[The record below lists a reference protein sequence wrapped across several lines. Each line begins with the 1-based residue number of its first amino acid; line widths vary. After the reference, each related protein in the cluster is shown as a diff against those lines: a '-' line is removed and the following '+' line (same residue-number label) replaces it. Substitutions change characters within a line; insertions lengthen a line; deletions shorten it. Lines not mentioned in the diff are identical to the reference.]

1 MRATNLSRRSALTAV
16 WLLLPASALP
26 FAGGCRRDGGL
37 GLPDSYLVYAPAVD
51 KDGAAL
57 KSASGLPIVEPLALD
72 DQRALPLHQQIGV
85 GIVGELLRTDYL
97 AKELVR
103 DLAVNGN
110 GYPTAAR
117 AAAGQPTL
125 FVVGRGL
132 APLGSGFATRGFFGG
147 ATDRPD
153 LPWIGLREDL
163 AEDRAL
169 PQSVSGLL
177 ARRLLARVVDPAS
190 SPVLADG
197 YVRAMEVIAREWR
210 VGQGPQGAVA
220 PDAGT
225 GTQRALFAGVR
236 ENQFAVGPDGAPRPA
251 PELLADPGLA
261 ATVIYRLA
269 ESKLVGKR
277 VAPADVYAPFVKD
290 RVPPGVSPAA
300 VLGPFRNF
308 QAKLLTA
315 WARAALAGTPPRDIA
330 DLVEAYGRA
339 MPQERGEA
347 VRIFV
352 VTTYGATVKPG
363 GVDATGPRAAAALPE
378 LTALAAEVAAGR
390 RSSRA
395 ALPGGH

>member
-1 MRATNLSRRSALTAV
+1 MQAQGRRFAALAISAVAIAGALVVACDRQAV
-16 WLLLPASALP
+16 
-26 FAGGCRRDGGL
+26 L
-37 GLPDSYLVYAPAVD
+37 GLPDSYLVYAPTVD
-51 KDGAAL
+51 KEGTAL
-57 KSASGLPIVEPLALD
+57 KSQAGLPIFEPLALD
-72 DQRALPLHQQIGV
+72 DQRAVPLHQQIGV
-85 GIVGELLRTDYL
+85 GIVGELVRTDYL
-97 AKELVR
+97 AKQLVR
-103 DLAVNGN
+103 DLSFGGAT
-110 GYPTAAR
+110 YPTAAR
-117 AAAGQPTL
+117 AAASQPTL

-132 APLGSGFATRGFFGG
+132 PPLGNGFATKGFFGR
-147 ATDRPD
+147 ASERPD

-163 AEDRAL
+163 ADDRAL

-177 ARRLLARVVDPAS
+177 ARRLVSRVVDPAS
-190 SPVLADG
+190 SPVLVDG

-236 ENQFAVGPDGAPRPA
+236 ENQFAVGADGAPRPA
-251 PELLADPGLA
+251 PDLLADPGLA
-261 ATVIYRLA
+261 ATVIYRMA
-269 ESKLVGKR
+269 QSKAVGRR

-308 QAKLLTA
+308 QVKLLTA

-330 DLVEAYGRA
+330 DLLEAYGRA
-339 MPQERGEA
+339 MPEERGEA
-347 VRIFV
+347 FRIFV

-363 GVDATGPRAAAALPE
+363 GVNATGPRATAALPE

-395 ALPGGH
+395 ALPPRH

>member
-1 MRATNLSRRSALTAV
+1 MKQALGRRVAALGILGLAVTTA
-16 WLLLPASALP
+16 A
-26 FAGGCRRDGGL
+26 AGCKGQAGL

-51 KDGAAL
+51 KDGVAL
-57 KSASGLPIVEPLALD
+57 KSATGLPIVEPLDLT
-72 DQRALPLHQQIGV
+72 DQRAVPLHQQIGV

-97 AKELVR
+97 AKQLVR
-103 DLAVNGN
+103 DLTVGGT
-110 GYPTAAR
+110 GYPAAAR
-117 AAAGQPTL
+117 AVAAQPTL

-132 APLGSGFATRGFFGG
+132 PPLGSGFATKGFFGG

-163 AEDRAL
+163 AEDRAA
-169 PQSVSGLL
+169 PQSVSALL
-177 ARRLLARVVDPAS
+177 ARRLLGRVVDPAS
-190 SPVLADG
+190 SPVLVDG
-197 YVRAMEVIAREWR
+197 YERAMEVIAREWR

-261 ATVIYRLA
+261 ATVIYRMA
-269 ESKLVGKR
+269 QSKLVGKR

-339 MPQERGEA
+339 MPEERGEA
-347 VRIFV
+347 FRIFV

-395 ALPGGH
+395 ALQNQR